1 HRAFGQV
8 DVDVLALEDR
18 RLDAI
23 GRAARLHEA
32 EGRLDALVHHFA
44 ELARRPDLA
53 LPRGRDAFD
62 RQQLA
67 AHFGPSQAGDRA
79 DLCLLVGL
87 AVAELAHPGKVAEVL
102 GRDDDAFHLLLEDL
116 AQRSRRQPRALA
128 LWRADAS
135 SAASLAYQVDQT
147 DLGELALVLLQ
158 PVRFDMP
165 DDQVLLGDL
174 DLHVL
179 RASLETDELHAVE
192 RVLLK
197 VERVG

>member
-67 AHFGPSQAGDRA
+67 ADFGPGQAGDRA
-79 DLCLLVGL
+79 DLRFLVGL
-87 AVAELAHPGKVAEVL
+87 AVAELAPPREVAEVL
-102 GRDDDAFHLLLEDL
+102 RRDDDAPHLLLEDL
-116 AQRSRRQPRALA
+116 AQRLARQPRDLA
-128 LWRADAS
+128 LERADAG
-135 SAASLAYQVDQT
+135 LAGVIADQVAQAL
-147 DLGELALVLLQ
+147 LGQLELALLQ
-158 PVRFDMP
+158 PVRLDLLV
-165 DDQVLLGDL
+165 DQVPLGDL
-174 DLHVL
+174 GLLVL
-179 RASLETDELHAVE
+179 GVTLEPDALHAVE
-192 RVLLK
+192 PRLRQVQ
-197 VERVG
+197 RVG